1 MKIKKNGKVVNLTES
16 EIKEIVKQHKIKKF
30 LSEDRQSRKI
40 DDKKIKVGSIITK
53 MTILSNMLKTTNTNL
68 ESISTLNKI
77 EEFLEKTIEDLED
90 KIEHEHSKKVTKD
103 LK

>member
-1 MKIKKNGKVVNLTES
+1 MKIKKNGKIVNLTET
-16 EIKEIVKQHKIKKF
+16 EVKEVINKFKIKRF
-30 LSEDRQSRKI
+30 LSEDRESRKM
-40 DDKKIKVGSIITK
+40 DDKKMKVGSIITK
-53 MTILSNMLKTTNTNL
+53 MTILSNMLKTTDTNL

-90 KIEHEHSKKVTKD
+90 KIENKHSKEVAKD

>member
-1 MKIKKNGKVVNLTES
+1 MKIKKDGKLVNLTES
-16 EIKEIVKQHKIKKF
+16 EVKKIINQYKIKRL
-30 LSEDRQSRKI
+30 LSEDRESRKSE
-40 DDKKIKVGSIITK
+40 DKKMKVGSIISK
-53 MTILSNMLKTTNTNL
+53 MTILSNMLKTTSTNL

-90 KIEHEHSKKVTKD
+90 KIENKHSKEVVKG

>member
-1 MKIKKNGKVVNLTES
+1 
-16 EIKEIVKQHKIKKF
+16 
-30 LSEDRQSRKI
+30 
-40 DDKKIKVGSIITK
+40 
-53 MTILSNMLKTTNTNL
+53 MTILSNMLKTTDTNL

-90 KIEHEHSKKVTKD
+90 KIENKHSKEVAKD